1 MATETVAKPRTSA
14 RVHVQKFG
22 TFLSGMIMPNI
33 GAFIA
38 WGIIT
43 ALFIEKGWLPVP
55 QLGGFGETG
64 GKPNI
69 GLVGP
74 MITYLLPLLIGY
86 TGGKMVYDVRGGV
99 VGAIGTMGVIVG
111 AGIPMFIG
119 AMIMGP
125 LGGWTMKKIDSIWDG
140 KIRPGFEML
149 VNNFS
154 AGIWGALL
162 ALLGFYGISPVVTAF
177 SEAAGNFVKFLVSNG
192 LLPLTSIFI
201 EPAKV
206 LFLNNAINHGVL
218 TPLGVQQSLEQ
229 GKSILFLL
237 EANPGPGLGILL
249 AYMFF
254 GRGAAKASAPGA
266 AIIQF
271 LGGIHE
277 IYFPYVLMRPLLI
290 LGAIAGGMTGI
301 ATLAITNSGL
311 VAPAAP
317 GSIFAVL
324 AQTSRDS
331 YFGVILSVVL
341 AATVSFLVSSVILRT
356 TKHSDE
362 VDLGDATS
370 RMEAMKGKKSSVAST
385 LTGAGTGAG
394 AAGQGGVGVLAGPV
408 RNIVF
413 ACDAGMGSSA
423 MGASVLRNKIKA
435 AGFPDVKVT
444 NASIANLTDTY
455 DVVITHQ
462 DLTERAKPAT
472 SSAVHYSVDNFM
484 SSPRYDEIVEL
495 VRESNTEGA
504 AATEGPDAGAG
515 TPGGASASGPAMAA
529 GAATAAT
536 HGAHA
541 ANAPVDAAPAATA
554 PAGGEVLARE
564 SVVLNGSATTRD
576 AAIDEAG
583 RLLLARGAVDEGY
596 IAAMHE
602 REASVSTYMGSFLAI
617 PHGTNAAKDHI
628 RKSAVSVIR
637 YPEGIDWNGKEVKFV
652 VGVAGINNEH
662 LHILSSIAKVFTN
675 KEQVARLEAA
685 TSEDE
690 VLELFGKVNA

>member
-14 RVHVQKFG
+14 RVGVQKFG

-38 WGIIT
+38 WGLIT
-43 ALFIEKGWLPVP
+43 ALFIEKGWIPVP
-55 QLGGFGETG
+55 ELGGYGTNAEG
-64 GKPNI
+64 VANV

-74 MITYLLPLLIGY
+74 MVNYLLPLLIAY
-86 TGGKMVYDVRGGV
+86 TGGRMVYDVRGGV
-99 VGAIGTMGVIVG
+99 VGAIATMGVIVG
-111 AGIPMFIG
+111 TGIPMFIG

-154 AGIWGALL
+154 AGIWGGILT
-162 ALLGFYGISPVVTAF
+162 LLGFYGLTPVVKAFTAG
-177 SEAAGNFVKFLVSNG
+177 AGSVVQFLVDNG

-218 TPLGVQQSLEQ
+218 TPLGIQQSLDQ

-254 GRGAAKASAPGA
+254 GRGAARASAPGA
-266 AIIQF
+266 AIIHF

-277 IYFPYVLMRPLLI
+277 IYFPYVLMKPILI
-290 LGAIAGGMTGI
+290 LAAIGGGMTGI

-317 GSIFAVL
+317 GSIIAVI

-331 YFGVILSVVL
+331 YVGVVL
-341 AATVSFLVSSVILRT
+341 AVVLATTVSFLIASLILRT
-356 TKHSDE
+356 SKNKGDD
-362 VDLGDATS
+362 DLSEATS
-370 RMEAMKGKKSSVAST
+370 RMEAMKGKKSSVSSALVGDRQAAQGEGT
-385 LTGAGTGAG
+385 VLTR
-394 AAGQGGVGVLAGPV
+394 PV

-444 NASIANLTDTY
+444 NSAIANLSDTY
-455 DVVITHQ
+455 DVVVTHQ
-462 DLTERAKPAT
+462 DLTERAQPRT

-484 SSPRYDEIVEL
+484 NSPRYDEIVDL
-495 VRESNTEGA
+495 VRSSNSEGA
-504 AATEGPDAGAG
+504 PAVAAPSGAVEE
-515 TPGGASASGPAMAA
+515 APA
-529 GAATAAT
+529 

-541 ANAPVDAAPAATA
+541 AEPAAA
-554 PAGGEVLARE
+554 VEGKGVLLRE
-564 SVVLNGSATTRD
+564 SVILNGTSRD
-576 AAIDEAG
+576 RDSAIDEAG
-583 RLLLARGAVDEGY
+583 KLLLDRGAVDVSY
-596 IAAMHE
+596 VHAMHE
-602 REASVSTYMGSFLAI
+602 REESVSTYMGSFLAI
-617 PHGTNAAKDHI
+617 PHGTNDAKEHI
-628 RKSAVSVIR
+628 NHSAVSIIR
-637 YPEGIDWNGKEVKFV
+637 YPEGIDWGGKQVKFV

-662 LHILSSIAKVFTN
+662 LHILSSIAKIFTN
-675 KEQVARLEAA
+675 KAQVAQLEQA
-685 TSEDE
+685 TTVDE